1 MHANVL
7 SPNHTLYVL
16 YYYYYDHQFS
26 SLFLAIIS
34 NLSLMESLIDKRM
47 VFVLTSFCLDD
58 ISLSFGGQ
66 INLME
71 PWLDGHKKVGREW
84 LPC

>member
-34 NLSLMESLIDKRM
+34 
-47 VFVLTSFCLDD
+47 
-58 ISLSFGGQ
+58 ISL
-66 INLME
+66 
-71 PWLDGHKKVGREW
+71 
-84 LPC
+84 